1 MKILIVDDELDAQN
15 ALHTLLLNYCNSAD
29 SYLFANNV
37 VEAVNV
43 IRKEEPNLVF
53 LDVEMPRHS
62 GFELFD
68 FIKEINFQ
76 VVFVTAYDQYAIK
89 AFEFSAIDY
98 LLKPIE
104 PKRLVN
110 AYNRAAE
117 KENHNDLRDRYIQLK
132 NALTNNFNDYKITI
146 PVAFGEEYIMAS
158 QIIAAK
164 ADGAYTELILED
176 KENLF
181 LSKRISLIEKL
192 FDDSNF
198 YRLNRSYMVNLNKIT
213 KISKKDGGV
222 VYLTNG
228 YEIPINKE
236 VRDKLS
242 QKMNQR

>member
-1 MKILIVDDELDAQN
+1 
-15 ALHTLLLNYCNSAD
+15 
-29 SYLFANNV
+29 
-37 VEAVNV
+37 
-43 IRKEEPNLVF
+43 
-53 LDVEMPRHS
+53 
-62 GFELFD
+62 
-68 FIKEINFQ
+68 
-76 VVFVTAYDQYAIK
+76 
-89 AFEFSAIDY
+89 
-98 LLKPIE
+98 
-104 PKRLVN
+104 
-110 AYNRAAE
+110 
-117 KENHNDLRDRYIQLK
+117 
-132 NALTNNFNDYKITI
+132 
-146 PVAFGEEYIMAS
+146 MAS